1 MPHSDG
7 PGLNFS
13 LTVFHLTLFS
23 IVTSDEEFHLGEW
36 ARFPSKTKREGEAE
50 SLMFKIL
57 IRVILEASAPSLE
70 AISQILF
77 PANL

>member
-1 MPHSDG
+1 MMELSPDGQNDASERVVPHSDG

-57 IRVILEASAPSLE
+57 IRVI
-70 AISQILF
+70 
-77 PANL
+77 